1 MADVKTEG
9 DKGLNGLLRG
19 RIKQDQN
26 VNVGG
31 RARLNHRPMHTE
43 HIVGSNSARSSVEMR
58 TRSASPVMPI
68 LLLSES
74 CASHLP

>member
-43 HIVGSNSARSSVEMR
+43 HIVGR
-58 TRSASPVMPI
+58 TRREAQSTCGLGL
-68 LLLSES
+68 LLLS
-74 CASHLP
+74 CPFFC